1 MEQQATHRRSRQ
13 YTNEAEA
20 EVIYGFKGLQV
31 VSTMK
36 RMMLVMKQMRTNS
49 ALGYNIFLFYP
60 K

>member
-13 YTNEAEA
+13 YTDEAEA

-36 RMMLVMKQMRTNS
+36 CIMLVMKQMRTNS
-49 ALGYNIFLFYP
+49 ALGYDMLISYS